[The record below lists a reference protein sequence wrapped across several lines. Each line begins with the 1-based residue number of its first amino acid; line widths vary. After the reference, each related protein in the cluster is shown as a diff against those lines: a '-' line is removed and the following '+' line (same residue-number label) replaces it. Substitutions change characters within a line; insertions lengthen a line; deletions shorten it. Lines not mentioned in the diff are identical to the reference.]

1 MLSVG
6 CKLFLDN
13 MSEQNAVEEE
23 SFNAEFLESVER
35 YLDNCF
41 GHFHDKRINSLSCD
55 GILPPWMEK
64 QVSRKSVN
72 VTRQITGITVFFLGL
87 EKSSA
92 NTVYELT
99 IKFGK
104 YSLRRYAKG
113 TSLIDCIPD
122 PDATGSITVDVENK
136 KIVLTL
142 R

>member
-1 MLSVG
+1 
-6 CKLFLDN
+6 
-13 MSEQNAVEEE
+13 MSEQNNLENE
-23 SFNAEFLESVER
+23 SFNAEFLESLEQ
-35 YLDNCF
+35 YLDNALEQF
-41 GHFHDKRINSLSCD
+41 LDKRINSLSCD

-64 QVSRKSVN
+64 QLSRKSVN
-72 VTRQITGITVFFLGL
+72 DTRQITGITVFFLGL
-87 EKSSA
+87 EQRSG

-122 PDATGSITVDVENK
+122 PDSTDSINIDAENK

-142 R
+142 K